1 MGQYKEKGYSLLG
14 FLKVFEVLVLVGFSV
29 VITWLHNYPELAP
42 TLHVCSYIYD
52 VNTTHYTHTIAYSS
66 YNATT
71 LIANMYTVFTTTVI
85 AVHQCS
91 FITCT

>member
-14 FLKVFEVLVLVGFSV
+14 FLKVLVLVGFSV
-29 VITWLHNYPELAP
+29 VITWLHNYPELVPA
-42 TLHVCSYIYD
+42 LHVCSYIND

-71 LIANMYTVFTTTVI
+71 LIANMYT
-85 AVHQCS
+85 ALNYYR
-91 FITCT
+91 